1 MTAPKP
7 TEHSRGTRKPGRLKA
22 ADRDIVALGIAAA
35 AIIMFV
41 GTGSAVVPAVI
52 AAFAGYGIGPDI
64 ALVNALLLNVALI
77 IFGWRRYSELQTEVA
92 ERRCAEA
99 HARTLAET
107 DPLTGTLNR
116 RSFSHAIQ
124 ERVDEAA
131 STSRSTAIMMI
142 DLDNFKQVNDRRGHG
157 IGDLLLVEC
166 ARRIG
171 AAIPGDALL
180 ARIGGDEFAF
190 AISFDKTKPEF
201 VDAIAARIVRT
212 LSEPFNVQGMGI
224 EITASIGITR
234 ADVLKRPHGGAIDAH
249 HMLDMAD
256 VAMYHAKRNGR
267 NSYFWFEEF
276 MADEMRFRE
285 RIESGMRRGIEN
297 GEFVP
302 FYERQIDV
310 ATGEL
315 VGFEMLARW
324 NSSEF
329 GLLVPDMFIP
339 IAEEIGLIS
348 ELSEQLIAA
357 ALEDARHWAPHL
369 TLAVNISPV
378 QLRDPWFSQRLLK
391 LLVEANFP
399 PARLEIEITES
410 CMHEDIVQ
418 VRSLLASL
426 KNQGIRVSLD
436 DFGTGYSSLTQLH
449 ELSFDRIKIDR
460 SFVSGIDRNE
470 DSAAIVES
478 IAMLGKGLGLPITAE
493 GIENEPVL
501 EKLREFEGLRGQG
514 YLYGKPRSSSDTRA
528 WLAELGLLTETPEAL
543 QGDEPTS
550 DDEVVVEAVPA
561 PRAAQA

>member
-7 TEHSRGTRKPGRLKA
+7 TEHSRGTRKPGRLQA

-142 DLDNFKQVNDRRGHG
+142 DLDNFKRVNDRRGHG

-329 GLLVPDMFIP
+329 CLLVPDMFIP

-418 VRSLLASL
+418 VRSLRAHLRL
-426 KNQGIRVSLD
+426 V
-436 DFGTGYSSLTQLH
+436 DFGNVLEPRQPDGHWQ
-449 ELSFDRIKIDR
+449 
-460 SFVSGIDRNE
+460 V
-470 DSAAIVES
+470 
-478 IAMLGKGLGLPITAE
+478 
-493 GIENEPVL
+493 PVL
-501 EKLREFEGLRGQG
+501 
-514 YLYGKPRSSSDTRA
+514 
-528 WLAELGLLTETPEAL
+528 
-543 QGDEPTS
+543 
-550 DDEVVVEAVPA
+550 
-561 PRAAQA
+561 

>member
-7 TEHSRGTRKPGRLKA
+7 TEHSRGTRKPGRLQA

-41 GTGSAVVPAVI
+41 GTG
-52 AAFAGYGIGPDI
+52 
-64 ALVNALLLNVALI
+64 
-77 IFGWRRYSELQTEVA
+77 
-92 ERRCAEA
+92 
-99 HARTLAET
+99 
-107 DPLTGTLNR
+107 
-116 RSFSHAIQ
+116 
-124 ERVDEAA
+124 
-131 STSRSTAIMMI
+131 
-142 DLDNFKQVNDRRGHG
+142 
-157 IGDLLLVEC
+157 
-166 ARRIG
+166 
-171 AAIPGDALL
+171 
-180 ARIGGDEFAF
+180 
-190 AISFDKTKPEF
+190 
-201 VDAIAARIVRT
+201 
-212 LSEPFNVQGMGI
+212 
-224 EITASIGITR
+224 
-234 ADVLKRPHGGAIDAH
+234 KRPHGGAIDAH

-460 SFVSGIDRNE
+460 NFVSGIDRNE